1 MKQFEGYA
9 SLLNLAQNRGG
20 DMSGSVLERYGLS
33 PSHPW
38 FPQPG
43 NPIAGAQLPSNGIG
57 DALTQISGMLTLL
70 VDLYTKP
77 FCKLLGFD
85 KEEEV
90 KRKRRTSTFRSFWPS
105 LRIQAP
111 ELEISGPAAAL
122 LTTTKPAVF
131 QTPLRPHAI

>member
-9 SLLNLAQNRGG
+9 SLLQLAESRGG
-20 DMSGSVLERYGLS
+20 DMSGSVMERYGLT

-38 FPQPG
+38 FPHPA
-43 NPIAGAQLPSNGIG
+43 NPLAGSRLPATGIG
-57 DALTQISGMLTLL
+57 DALAQISGMLTLL

-77 FCKLLGFD
+77 LCRFLGLD

-105 LRIQAP
+105 LRIHAP
-111 ELEISGPAAAL
+111 ELEINGPAAAL
-122 LTTTKPAVF
+122 LATTKPIF
-131 QTPLRPHAI
+131 QTPLRPQAI